1 MKTSLLILTLLSL
14 IVLSACSFGMSAS
27 NKELDKLADEYD
39 GIYVF
44 DKKLRE
50 EIIQREKERDKFMD
64 DWFKTH
70 KLFTKDDLVE
80 LNNKFPQVLSN
91 GCKYFLEG
99 FNFDDVPEYAY
110 YENKIKEYMGEENY
124 YTLRPYLGITS
135 YYECGEKKYP
145 LTFSAMIDYPV
156 KKYGLFG
163 DEAAGFRLSQ
173 WVYKKAGSKNR
184 HRYFYY
190 LINGKFMKSD
200 EKAIGGFR

>member
-27 NKELDKLADEYD
+27 NKELDKLNNEY
-39 GIYVF
+39 GGVYIF

-110 YENKIKEYMGEENY
+110 YENKIKEYMGEQNY
-124 YTLRPYLGITS
+124 YTLRPFLGISS
-135 YYECGEKKYP
+135 YYQCGEKKYP
-145 LTFSAMIDYPV
+145 LTFVTRISYDI
-156 KKYGLFG
+156 KSYGLFG

-173 WVYKKAGSKNR
+173 WRTTSARGKK
-184 HRYFYY
+184 YFHY
-190 LINGKFMKSD
+190 LINGKFIRGEEINGKNFSQ
-200 EKAIGGFR
+200 F